1 MPFRKSVVIAI
12 VVFLGIFSVFSIG
25 GIGPAMAGQIRWTG
39 TAPSPRPATR
49 PPSPSPSAHPPPAP
63 PFRASIV
70 YKPPREHRMVPVRLP
85 WFGLIAFDS
94 AWWAPD
100 QSAEIL
106 PPPVPSGR
114 DDQRPTGG
122 LQLDVEPRRALVY
135 VDGWQVGKVESFSG
149 YYSHL
154 DLAAGA
160 HIVEFLATD
169 YEPFTVEVLV
179 TPGRTTTYRG
189 ALNRIR

>member
-1 MPFRKSVVIAI
+1 MRVRTPLVLT
-12 VVFLGIFSVFSIG
+12 VFVFFGVG
-25 GIGPAMAGQIRWTG
+25 GIAPAMAGQIRWTG
-39 TAPSPRPATR
+39 GAQTSPSPRPAAPAPSVR
-49 PPSPSPSAHPPPAP
+49 PPLAP

-70 YKPPREHRMVPVRLP
+70 YRPPREHRLVPVRLP
-85 WFGLIAFDS
+85 WFGLVAFDS
-94 AWWAPD
+94 FWWASD
-100 QSAEIL
+100 QSAEML

-114 DDQRPTGG
+114 DDTRPTGG

-135 VDGWQVGKVESFSG
+135 VDGWHVGSVESFSG

-169 YEPFTVEVLV
+169 YEPFSVEITV
-179 TPGRTTTYRG
+179 TPGRTTVYRG
-189 ALNRIR
+189 ALSRR